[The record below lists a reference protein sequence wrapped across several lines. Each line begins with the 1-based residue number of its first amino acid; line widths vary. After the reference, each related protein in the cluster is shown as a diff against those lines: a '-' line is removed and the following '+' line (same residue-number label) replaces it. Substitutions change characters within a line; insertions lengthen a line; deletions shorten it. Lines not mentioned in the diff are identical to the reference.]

1 VFKEPGIKSRMLM
14 LGLLPVCLLIV
25 VLNFAAPALFS
36 PANLQ
41 QNYPGFCLALLAVAL
56 GSLLLWRL
64 GRSLENQAKQLQLG
78 IASLQNGQLEQPL
91 HRLPSPEFNA
101 LAESI
106 NQLGMSLHS
115 QRTELQRQLTQSL
128 EDSREQR
135 QTAEVQRIELDMA
148 RKETRAASRSRNSF
162 LANMSHEIRTPLN
175 GILGFSQLLHKTA
188 LNAQQR
194 DHLQTIRHSAE
205 NLLGMLDQA
214 LDPSALESGSLRLDS
229 QPFDLR
235 ELIHDCLSVVSLAAH
250 EKQLELVS
258 MVYRDT
264 PQRLTGDPALLKQ
277 IFIHLL
283 GNAIRLAR
291 QGSIV
296 MRAMLEDD
304 CSEFA
309 RLRISVQYSDHD
321 LSADELQQVL
331 QALEQSGNPVAPGSV
346 GSAAGLAIARRL
358 GELMGGEIGAESTP
372 DEGARLWIEISL
384 AKTAALPEPESSV
397 LSGQRIAIFEG
408 HQLARQSLLHQLQDY
423 RLEVLCFEQMD
434 ALLQAVAEQQH
445 DAQPISLAVLGS
457 GADGIPVEQ
466 LDLQLQTLQQH
477 DCKTLLLCPVS
488 SLGLLH
494 GLTTRAG
501 CRLQSKPAYGRKM
514 AQALEELLEP
524 QAAARTQPYPSA
536 PADAQPAP
544 RVLCVDDNPA
554 NLLLVQSL
562 LSDMG
567 ARVTAVDSGYAALA
581 AADAQ
586 RFELILM
593 DIRMPGMDGL
603 QASMAIR
610 QREQQQQR
618 APVPIVALTAH
629 VLPNQKRTLLQV
641 GINDLMS
648 KPIDEQ
654 QLGRLLH
661 KWAGKQLSAAIAP
674 TAMPASESLEI
685 LDQHE
690 ALRLAGGKPELASD
704 LLAMLLGSLDE
715 EQQAI
720 ARARTSNNAVELA
733 ERVHRLLG
741 ATRYCGVPQLRTIC
755 QHCENLLRQDNAPA
769 GPALDQLDQAINRL
783 RQASAR
789 LADQYATRDS

>member
-1 VFKEPGIKSRMLM
+1 
-14 LGLLPVCLLIV
+14 
-25 VLNFAAPALFS
+25 
-36 PANLQ
+36 
-41 QNYPGFCLALLAVAL
+41 
-56 GSLLLWRL
+56 
-64 GRSLENQAKQLQLG
+64 
-78 IASLQNGQLEQPL
+78 
-91 HRLPSPEFNA
+91 
-101 LAESI
+101 
-106 NQLGMSLHS
+106 
-115 QRTELQRQLTQSL
+115 
-128 EDSREQR
+128 
-135 QTAEVQRIELDMA
+135 
-148 RKETRAASRSRNSF
+148 
-162 LANMSHEIRTPLN
+162 
-175 GILGFSQLLHKTA
+175 
-188 LNAQQR
+188 
-194 DHLQTIRHSAE
+194 
-205 NLLGMLDQA
+205 
-214 LDPSALESGSLRLDS
+214 
-229 QPFDLR
+229 
-235 ELIHDCLSVVSLAAH
+235 
-250 EKQLELVS
+250 
-258 MVYRDT
+258 
-264 PQRLTGDPALLKQ
+264 
-277 IFIHLL
+277 
-283 GNAIRLAR
+283 
-291 QGSIV
+291 
-296 MRAMLEDD
+296 
-304 CSEFA
+304 
-309 RLRISVQYSDHD
+309 
-321 LSADELQQVL
+321 
-331 QALEQSGNPVAPGSV
+331 
-346 GSAAGLAIARRL
+346 
-358 GELMGGEIGAESTP
+358 
-372 DEGARLWIEISL
+372 
-384 AKTAALPEPESSV
+384 
-397 LSGQRIAIFEG
+397 
-408 HQLARQSLLHQLQDY
+408 
-423 RLEVLCFEQMD
+423 
-434 ALLQAVAEQQH
+434 
-445 DAQPISLAVLGS
+445 
-457 GADGIPVEQ
+457 
-466 LDLQLQTLQQH
+466 
-477 DCKTLLLCPVS
+477 
-488 SLGLLH
+488 
-494 GLTTRAG
+494 
-501 CRLQSKPAYGRKM
+501 
-514 AQALEELLEP
+514 
-524 QAAARTQPYPSA
+524 
-536 PADAQPAP
+536 
-544 RVLCVDDNPA
+544 
-554 NLLLVQSL
+554 VQSL

-629 VLPNQKRTLLQV
+629 VLPNQKRTLLQA